1 MELGLSGHIH
11 QNKYKKMTMRM
22 ETTTGD
28 LEMEDEVEAD
38 YEDMKT

>member
-1 MELGLSGHIH
+1 MELGLSRNTP
-11 QNKYKKMTMRM
+11 QSKYKKLRMRM

>member
-1 MELGLSGHIH
+1 MELGLSRHTH
-11 QNKYKKMTMRM
+11 QSKYKKLRMRM

-28 LEMEDEVEAD
+28 LKMEDEVEAD